1 MSPSD
6 AVSSQRCAKAAAATW
21 AAWVPLSQGSDAHGR
36 PSPRLGPA
44 GVGAGGH
51 AAPRGSAEIS
61 LMISRLG
68 LRNRLLAW
76 GGGGEGSQRACSK
89 QEAEGSQQRL
99 GE

>member
-1 MSPSD
+1 
-6 AVSSQRCAKAAAATW
+6 
-21 AAWVPLSQGSDAHGR
+21 
-36 PSPRLGPA
+36 
-44 GVGAGGH
+44 
-51 AAPRGSAEIS
+51 
-61 LMISRLG
+61 MISRLG